1 MVYCERW
8 LVVLVEGVADKA
20 GGEGG
25 LSHFGISEQQDIVH
39 AIDWWFSR
47 QSIISWIV
55 SLPGQ
60 K

>member
-20 GGEGG
+20 VGEGG

-47 QSIISWIV
+47 QSIIS
-55 SLPGQ
+55 
-60 K
+60 